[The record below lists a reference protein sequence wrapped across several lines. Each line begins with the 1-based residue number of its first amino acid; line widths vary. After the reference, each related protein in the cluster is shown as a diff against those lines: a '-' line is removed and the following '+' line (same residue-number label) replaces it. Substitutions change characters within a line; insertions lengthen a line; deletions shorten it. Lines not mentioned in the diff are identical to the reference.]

1 MFKVR
6 LFAGDTMVEQL
17 FFTTDNP
24 DLLRYQAYAYGADFA
39 PTTENGMP
47 VAVPY
52 SFFEGEVTLHAAH
65 PWDHVGSV
73 SARLTPDGPGV
84 RSNGEDI
91 GTWDVLVLMA
101 DPAPLT
107 GCQSGPV
114 PADAEALAERIQ
126 SDSDLEWTAPVAVS
140 AGGTE
145 ALMMDVA
152 FADYTD
158 AGTCDVDGV
167 AVADVPGA
175 VVVKDIGLT
184 MGDWG
189 PMDVVVL
196 RARAGRPE
204 LDLRCRWDAHT
215 DAALPVRRARG
226 VVPADPGDCDRCAG
240 AGLIERWRQ
249 RRRSS
254 TPSSSTRHNGAGT

>member
-91 GTWDVLVLMA
+91 GAFGMFSFSWPTPHPSPVVNQARFRPMPRHW
-101 DPAPLT
+101 PRGSSPT
-107 GCQSGPV
+107 PTSSGP
-114 PADAEALAERIQ
+114 
-126 SDSDLEWTAPVAVS
+126 
-140 AGGTE
+140 
-145 ALMMDVA
+145 
-152 FADYTD
+152 
-158 AGTCDVDGV
+158 
-167 AVADVPGA
+167 
-175 VVVKDIGLT
+175 
-184 MGDWG
+184 
-189 PMDVVVL
+189 L
-196 RARAGRPE
+196 RSR
-204 LDLRCRWDAHT
+204 
-215 DAALPVRRARG
+215 
-226 VVPADPGDCDRCAG
+226 
-240 AGLIERWRQ
+240 
-249 RRRSS
+249 
-254 TPSSSTRHNGAGT
+254 